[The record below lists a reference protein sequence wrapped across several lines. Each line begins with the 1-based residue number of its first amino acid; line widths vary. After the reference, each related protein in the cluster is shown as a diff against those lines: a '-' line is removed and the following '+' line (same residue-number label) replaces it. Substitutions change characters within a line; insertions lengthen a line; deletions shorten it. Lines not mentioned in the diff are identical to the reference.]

1 MFDHILRVV
10 LRQRFLILLAGGVVF
25 TLGVLTWLR
34 LPIDAFPDVTNVQ
47 VMILTESRGLSPEE
61 VERLVT
67 FPIETQMSGLPD
79 VQQVRSL
86 SQSGLS
92 QVVVIFEDQ
101 VDSYFARQLVF
112 ERLAM
117 VTEELPD
124 GVTPEL
130 GPISTGLGEIYQYTV
145 ESGYYCATHREV
157 WAETPGACP
166 QCAEILVA
174 SDVDLMGLRTIQEWM
189 IGPQLRKLPGI
200 NEVNSMGG
208 LVRQYHV
215 IVDPAMLVKFGV
227 TVRDV
232 IEAVERNNRN
242 CGAGFIAKDFEQ
254 INVISQGLL
263 KDANDIERIVIDA
276 SNGVA
281 VYLGDLARVQ
291 VAPQTRL
298 GGAGR
303 DGHGETVV
311 GMAIMLKGEN
321 SKLVVDRVKREIP
334 EIQKSLPPGV
344 KIRPFYDRTDLIQA
358 CVRTV
363 SNALVQGGVF
373 VVLVLF
379 LLLWDLRAAL
389 TVALSLPLTAA
400 ATFILMDWADV
411 TANLMSLGGLAIAI
425 GMVVDAAII
434 VTENITRHMGAEAST
449 GRTRAE
455 IALRAIREVARPVAF
470 AIAVIILVFVPL
482 FTLESLEGKMFRP
495 LALTICFAMLA
506 SLAVSLTVVPVLAQT
521 LTRRT
526 PRNLDENPLVRILLG
541 LQLPALRLA
550 IRGRWITV
558 AASGALL
565 VGGAAMFLQLGT
577 EFLPALDEGAIA
589 INIVRLPTAGLEG
602 SIAQSR
608 QIEKRLLERFP
619 NEIETIVSKTG
630 RAEISEDPMGPEQTD
645 LIITLKPKKQWT
657 IALSKGELVAGIER
671 ELKAFPGIRPAFSQ
685 PIALRVNELISGI
698 KSDVAIKIFGDDV
711 QTLIETAEEMAP
723 ILAGIEGAG
732 DVAIEQVSGFSQFH
746 VVLDR
751 QAMARHK
758 INVDVVNEL
767 LETAVGGKTTSV
779 LYENLIPVEIVVRL
793 GAPRIAAERP
803 LAEADACAP
812 GTVTEVQD
820 LLRLLVA
827 SPLGYRVPVGQIA
840 RLEEVETPAKINRED
855 SRRRL
860 LVECNV
866 RGRDIGGFVTEARG
880 KLADIEGR
888 LPPGY
893 RLVWGGQFENQQR
906 AMRRLAVVV
915 PISLL
920 LIFILLVGALG
931 SLKSAGLIMLNL
943 PFAVVGGAVAM
954 YLLGIHL
961 SVAATIGFIAVL
973 GVAVEDGLVLV
984 SFCDQLRREGRTTVD
999 AVYEACRLRVRP
1011 LVMTVATTLLGLLP
1025 MLYATGAGSEIQRP
1039 LVAVIF
1045 GGLLSSLLLE
1055 LIVLPVF
1062 YVLAYGITYPAEN

>member
-1 MFDHILRVV
+1 MFDHVLRFI
-10 LRQRFLILLAGGVVF
+10 LRQRFLVLLVGGIVLV
-25 TLGVLTWLR
+25 LGAVTWLQ

-47 VMILTESRGLSPEE
+47 VMILTESPGLSPEE

-67 FPIETQMSGLPD
+67 FPVEMQMSGLPD

-92 QVVVIFEDQ
+92 QVVVIFEDH

-117 VTEELPD
+117 VRDELPE

-145 ESGYYCATHREV
+145 ESGYYCPTHREV
-157 WAETPGACP
+157 WAQTPGICP
-166 QCAEILVA
+166 RCPAALVA
-174 SDVDLMGLRTIQEWM
+174 AGVDLMGLRTIQEWM
-189 IGPQLRKLPGI
+189 IGPQLRRLPGV

-208 LVRQYHV
+208 LVRQFHV
-215 IVDPAMLVKFGV
+215 VVDPAMLLKFGV
-227 TVRDV
+227 SLRDV
-232 IEAVERNNRN
+232 IEAVEENNRSS
-242 CGAGFIAKDFEQ
+242 GVGFIAKDFEQ
-254 INVISQGLL
+254 INVVSQGLL

-276 SNGVA
+276 SNGTA
-281 VYLGDLARVQ
+281 VYLRDLARVQ
-291 VAPQTRL
+291 VAPQVRL

-303 DGHGETVV
+303 DGRGETVV

-321 SKLVVDRVKREIP
+321 SKLVVDRVKQEIP
-334 EIQKSLPPGV
+334 EIQKTLPPGV
-344 KIRPFYDRTDLIQA
+344 RIRPFYDRTDLIQA
-358 CVRTV
+358 CIRTV
-363 SNALVQGGVF
+363 SNALAQGGLF
-373 VVLVLF
+373 VVLILF
-379 LLLWDLRAAL
+379 VLLWDLRAAL

-400 ATFILMDWADV
+400 ATFIFMDWADV
-411 TANLMSLGGLAIAI
+411 TANLMSLGGLVIAV

-434 VTENITRHMGAEAST
+434 VTENIARHMGEVSQG
-449 GRTRAE
+449 GRARAE
-455 IALRAIREVARPVAF
+455 ITLASVREVARPVTF
-470 AIAVIILVFVPL
+470 AILIMVIVFVPL
-482 FTLESLEGKMFRP
+482 FTLHSLEGKMFRP
-495 LALTICFAMLA
+495 LALTICFAMLS
-506 SLAVSLTVVPVLAQT
+506 SLAVSLTVVPVLAAAVT
-521 LTRRT
+521 KRAARDI
-526 PRNLDENPLVRILLG
+526 DENPLVRVFHSLHTPL
-541 LQLPALRLA
+541 LRLA
-550 IRGRWITV
+550 LRGRWITV
-558 AASGALL
+558 AAAGALL
-565 VGGAAMFLQLGT
+565 VGGLSMFLQLGA

-589 INIVRLPTAGLEG
+589 INLVRLPTAGLEG
-602 SIAQSR
+602 SILQTQ
-608 QIEKRLLERFP
+608 QIEKHLLGRFP
-619 NEIETIVSKTG
+619 HEIATIVSKTG

-645 LIITLKPKKQWT
+645 LVMTLKPKDQWT
-657 IALSKGELVAGIER
+657 AAESKDELIAGIER

-698 KSDVAIKIFGDDV
+698 KSDIAIKIFGDDIG
-711 QTLIETAEEMAP
+711 TLVETAEQIAP

-758 INVDVVNEL
+758 ISVAAVNEL
-767 LETAVGGKTTSV
+767 LEAAVGGKTASV
-779 LYENLIPVEIVVRL
+779 LYENLVPVDIVVRL
-793 GAPRIAAERP
+793 GAPPSPVARETAG
-803 LAEADACAP
+803 ADAHSVE
-812 GTVTEVQD
+812 TVAGSEG
-820 LLRLLVA
+820 LARLLVS

-840 RLEEVETPAKINRED
+840 RIEQVETPARINRED

-866 RGRDIGGFVTEARG
+866 RGRDIGGFVAEARG
-880 KLADIEGR
+880 KLAGVERG
-888 LPPGY
+888 LPSGY

-906 AMRRLAVVV
+906 AMRRLMVVV

-920 LIFILLVGALG
+920 LIFVLLISALG
-931 SLKSAGLIMLNL
+931 SLKSAWLIMLNL
-943 PFAVVGGAVAM
+943 PFAVVGGAAVM

-973 GVAVEDGLVLV
+973 GVAVEDGLVLI
-984 SFCDQLRREGRTTVD
+984 SFCDQLRRQGRATVE
-999 AVYEACRLRVRP
+999 AVHEACRLRIRP
-1011 LVMTVATTLLGLLP
+1011 LVMTTATTLLGLLP

-1055 LIVLPVF
+1055 LIVLPVL
-1062 YVLAYGITYPAEN
+1062 YALTHADRATASC